1 MTVILH
7 KGDLPSELDLGS
19 VIAVDTE
26 TMGLNPARDRLCLVQ
41 LSAGDGRCHLVKI
54 PRIDPGKTHPAPNLA
69 RLLADGGVL
78 KIFHYARFDLVAIR
92 TWLGVDCK
100 PVYCTKIAAKLVRT
114 FTDRHGLKD
123 LCKEILGVELSKQQ
137 QSSDWGAEE
146 ITPEQ
151 QKYAANDVLY
161 LHQLKAKLDHAL
173 AREGRS
179 ELAASCF
186 AFLPTRAELD
196 RQGWAEPDLFTH

>member
-1 MTVILH
+1 MTIIVH
-7 KGDLPSELDLGS
+7 KGDLPGDLDLGP
-19 VIAVDTE
+19 VVAVDTE
-26 TMGLNPARDRLCLVQ
+26 TMGLNPIRDRLCMVQ
-41 LSAGDGRCHLVKI
+41 LSAGDGRCHLVRI
-54 PRIDPGKTHPAPNLA
+54 PRLAVDETLSAPNLA
-69 RLLADGGVL
+69 MLGDGATL
-78 KIFHYARFDLVAIR
+78 KLFHFARFDLVALK
-92 TWLGVDCK
+92 TWLAVDCR

-146 ITPEQ
+146 LTPEQ

-173 AREGRS
+173 AREGRVD
-179 ELAASCF
+179 LARACF
-186 AFLPTRAELD
+186 DFLPARAELD
-196 RQGWAEPDLFTH
+196 RLGWADPDIFTH